1 MSAVTLM
8 RWHVEL
14 KHDITEYILT
24 LRRLSWNYDVRL
36 DIKMLIC
43 ILYMNKTI
51 NNNNNN
57 KTYIKPI
64 SIFLFSSALK
74 T

>member
-1 MSAVTLM
+1 MFVLMFRIYTGIKMSVVTLM

-14 KHDITEYILT
+14 QRDIMEYVLT

-36 DIKMLIC
+36 DIMMLIC

-51 NNNNNN
+51 V
-57 KTYIKPI
+57 
-64 SIFLFSSALK
+64 F
-74 T
+74 